1 MKRTKRM
8 CMNDLMESLENEE
21 KNSDL
26 ENNTKILKELV
37 EQIKIL
43 NINIQQLLYLT
54 HVIIKKKSYLLR
66 LFLAFLL

>member
-43 NINIQQLLYLT
+43 NVNIQQLLENNLVSNNRDT
-54 HVIIKKKSYLLR
+54 SYIS
-66 LFLAFLL
+66 

>member
-1 MKRTKRM
+1 M

-43 NINIQQLLYLT
+43 NVNIQQLLENNLVSNNRDT
-54 HVIIKKKSYLLR
+54 SYIS
-66 LFLAFLL
+66 

>member
-21 KNSDL
+21 KNSDI

-43 NINIQQLLYLT
+43 NINIQQLLENNLVSNNRDT
-54 HVIIKKKSYLLR
+54 SYIS
-66 LFLAFLL
+66 